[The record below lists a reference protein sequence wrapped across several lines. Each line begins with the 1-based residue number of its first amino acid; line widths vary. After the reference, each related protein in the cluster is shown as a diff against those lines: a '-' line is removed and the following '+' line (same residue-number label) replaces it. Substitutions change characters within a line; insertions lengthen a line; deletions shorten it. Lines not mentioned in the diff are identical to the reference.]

1 MDSSDRL
8 FLEYS
13 ARKLRQATGRIEDC
27 LGRLSEVDIWS
38 RATDNENAV
47 GNLVLHLSGNVRQWI
62 VAGVGARPDTR
73 QRDAEF
79 AARGGLVASGL
90 AALLRGIVE
99 EAAAII
105 EALAPE
111 RLCEPLM
118 VQSYN
123 VTVLEAIYHVVE
135 HFSGHT
141 GQIIYATKLLTG
153 KTWDTTTTCEPRQR
167 MPSRHPD
174 ACYFL
179 KSLSKALRA
188 ASGEVG
194 ASTTGLGGGAEALPS
209 RATVTRGENSVHSLA
224 LSFSGIRTGMGFRHW
239 NRVDGSKWEH
249 CLQQCS
255 ATLHFGQL
263 PFQSIPFG
271 SCVEQLKQRA
281 AVTA

>member
-27 LGRLSEVDIWS
+27 LGRLREVDIWS

-62 VAGVGARPDTR
+62 VAGVGGRPDTR

-141 GQIIYATKLLTG
+141 GQIIYCDEAVNREE
-153 KTWDTTTTCEPRQR
+153 TWDTTTTCEPRQR

-174 ACYFL
+174 A
-179 KSLSKALRA
+179 
-188 ASGEVG
+188 
-194 ASTTGLGGGAEALPS
+194 
-209 RATVTRGENSVHSLA
+209 ATS
-224 LSFSGIRTGMGFRHW
+224 
-239 NRVDGSKWEH
+239 
-249 CLQQCS
+249 
-255 ATLHFGQL
+255 
-263 PFQSIPFG
+263 
-271 SCVEQLKQRA
+271 
-281 AVTA
+281 